1 MASVIT
7 KEQLFSTALLSYMAS
22 LKGGRLKKF
31 CEVQT
36 QEGGESITFNRV
48 NEATAKDGL
57 VSMYDSAF
65 SGDMGDMI
73 QIVVPISQVSA
84 QDKIKES
91 DMNKTKLDVKNAYV
105 KGLGNSVDLK
115 TDEKVISAVVAVD
128 STLYKKGVAT
138 ADIDTQV
145 KLLVSLIRRAKAYA
159 TNTVDNY
166 TGIALVINPDDWAQ
180 LSTSEL
186 VLNSDYEK
194 AFGGGMNGEPET
206 FYGAEVVISKKAP
219 SGTTYVIPSNTICF
233 AEWENSNIAD
243 AVFVP
248 TDMRRYHVQAVKSLG
263 VKVAEAPMIGKL
275 TSKPIV

>member
-1 MASVIT
+1 MASVVT
-7 KEQLFSTALLSYMAS
+7 KEQLFSSALLSYMAD

-31 CEVQT
+31 CEVMT

-48 NEATAKDGL
+48 KEGTAKDGL
-57 VSMYDSAF
+57 VSMYDSGF
-65 SGDMGDMI
+65 TGDMGDMI
-73 QIVVPISQVSA
+73 QITVPIAQVSA
-84 QDKIKES
+84 QDKIKEA

-105 KGLGNSVDLK
+105 KGLGNAVDVK
-115 TDEKVISAVVAVD
+115 CDEKVIGAITTVD
-128 STLYKKGVAT
+128 SDLYSKGVNT
-138 ADIDTQV
+138 ALIDAQV
-145 KLLVSLIRRAKAYA
+145 KILVSLIRRAKAYA

-166 TGIALVINPDDWAQ
+166 TGIALIINPEDWAQ

-206 FYGAEVVISKKAP
+206 FYGAEVIISKKVAT
-219 SGTTYVIPSNTICF
+219 GTTYVVPSNTICF

-248 TDMRRYHVQAVKSLG
+248 TDMRRYHVQAVKSVG
-263 VKVAEAPMIGKL
+263 VKVAEAGMIGKL
-275 TSKPIV
+275 VSKPLA

>member
-1 MASVIT
+1 MAVVT

-22 LKGGRLKKF
+22 LKGGKLKKF
-31 CEVQT
+31 CEVMT

-48 NEATAKDGL
+48 KEAAAKDGV
-57 VSMYDSAF
+57 VSMFDSAF
-65 SGDMGDMI
+65 TGNMGDMI
-73 QIVVPISQVSA
+73 QIVVPIDQVSS
-84 QDKIKES
+84 QDKIKEV
-91 DMNKTKLDVKNAYV
+91 DMNKTKLDIKNAYV
-105 KGLGNSVDLK
+105 KGMGNAVDLK
-115 TDEKVISAVVAVD
+115 ADEKVVSAIAAVD
-128 STLYKKGVAT
+128 ATLYKKGLVA
-138 ADIDTQV
+138 AEIDTQV

-159 TNTVDNY
+159 SNTIDNY
-166 TGIALVINPDDWAQ
+166 TGIAMIINPEDWAQ

-206 FYGAEVVISKKAP
+206 FYGAEVIIMKAVP
-219 SGTTYVIPSNTICF
+219 TGTTYIVPSNTICF

-248 TDMRRYHVQAVKSLG
+248 TDMRRYHVQAIKSVG

-275 TSKPIV
+275 TSKPLA

>member
-1 MASVIT
+1 MAVVT

-22 LKGGRLKKF
+22 LKGGKLKKF
-31 CEVQT
+31 CEVMT

-48 NEATAKDGL
+48 KEATAKDGL

-65 SGDMGDMI
+65 TGNMGDMV
-73 QIVVPISQVSA
+73 QIVVPIAQVSS
-84 QDKIKES
+84 QDKIKEV
-91 DMNKTKLDVKNAYV
+91 DMNKTKLDIKNAYV
-105 KGLGNSVDLK
+105 KGMGNAVDLK
-115 TDEKVISAVVAVD
+115 TDEKVVSAIAAVD
-128 STLYKKGVAT
+128 ATLYKKGLVA
-138 ADIDTQV
+138 AEIDTQV

-159 TNTVDNY
+159 SNTVDNY
-166 TGIALVINPDDWAQ
+166 TGIAMIINPEDWAQ

-206 FYGAEVVISKKAP
+206 FYGAEVIIMKAVP
-219 SGTTYVIPSNTICF
+219 TGTTYVVPSNTICF

-248 TDMRRYHVQAVKSLG
+248 TDERRYHVQAIKSVG

-275 TSKPIV
+275 TSKPLA